1 MSGLEAFVWTLV
13 AIFGLNAL
21 IIAYL
26 LILDAGEQRAK
37 RRREAQIDQAMR
49 VANDRWSER

>member
-1 MSGLEAFVWTLV
+1 MSPLESLAWTAV
-13 AIFGLNAL
+13 AIVTLNAL
-21 IIAYL
+21 IIGYL
-26 LILDAGEQRAK
+26 LILDAGEQRVK